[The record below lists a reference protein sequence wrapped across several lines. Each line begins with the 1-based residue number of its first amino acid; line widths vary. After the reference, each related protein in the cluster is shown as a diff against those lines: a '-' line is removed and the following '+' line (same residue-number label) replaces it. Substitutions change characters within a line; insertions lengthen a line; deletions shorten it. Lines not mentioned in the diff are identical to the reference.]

1 MQKLIVKPSTPQ
13 LTSQP
18 TFSLNMP
25 QADELFPG
33 FLPGDFAV
41 IHGSP
46 AINTLTSL
54 LCVRAQLPMQ
64 LGGLASNVVF
74 IDGGITFRLYRIA
87 KLAQLHG
94 LNAEEVLQRIF
105 ISRAFTAYQ
114 LTSLVMEKLEETVKT
129 YHAKV
134 AIISDVAGFFLDTN
148 IAAEEAQKI
157 YSQLICYLAD
167 FARKHQIVVV
177 ATYLPYENS
186 KRNITLHQITTQNA
200 GIVLCFTKTPSGKQL
215 SLEKHPTY
223 TLGTTQLPTR
233 TITLT
238 DFLGDKSG

>member
-1 MQKLIVKPSTPQ
+1 
-13 LTSQP
+13 
-18 TFSLNMP
+18 
-25 QADELFPG
+25 
-33 FLPGDFAV
+33 
-41 IHGSP
+41 
-46 AINTLTSL
+46 
-54 LCVRAQLPMQ
+54 MQ

-129 YHAKV
+129 CHAKV

-186 KRNITLHQITTQNA
+186 KRNMTLQQITTQNA
-200 GIVLCFTKTPSGKQL
+200 GIVLCFTKTPNGKQL

-223 TLGTTQLPTR
+223 TLGLQQLPTR

-238 DFLGDKSG
+238 DFLVTNLGKTVNPTVWQSKMKFAAGTVLLRLYAKRTGKPSTVDGCMPKLCVCREQRNQTNTL